1 MPCRWVIID
10 LESEVLSMAKTLEQ
24 LAKEIYNEFL
34 NDGEPI
40 SESEATEMAEMEL
53 GAKAIKNYTQAKVEK
68 TKATRKPK
76 INDNKISIV
85 SSLASFLPSLE
96 PCGNAVSGVHIANPQ
111 GEITF
116 ALDGKN
122 YSIKVIEHRK

>member
-1 MPCRWVIID
+1 
-10 LESEVLSMAKTLEQ
+10 MAKTLEQ
-24 LAKEIYNEFL
+24 LAKEIYDEFL

-40 SESEATEMAEMEL
+40 SESEAIEMARMEL
-53 GAKAIKNYTQAKVEK
+53 GAKEIKNYTQAKVEK

-76 INDNKISIV
+76 INENKIEIV
-85 SSLASFLPSLE
+85 SSLASFLPSLK
-96 PCGNAVSGVHIANPQ
+96 PRGNAVSGVHIANPQ